1 LHFLFGPGVTY
12 DCYSTEK
19 CASIKL
25 IYPANH

>member
-1 LHFLFGPGVTY
+1 LHFLLGPGVTY
-12 DCYSTEK
+12 DCYSTAK